1 LGSTTTVNAKDRLP
15 SSSIPIY
22 NMHGD
27 MVANATHDIWSGS
40 VLHAIEYDETGSIFI
55 DRIWTGTHFDGTAEP
70 GEQLGT
76 ALPEQGD
83 STSSDLSWFSASRIH
98 HPVPY
103 RLNFTGIPK

>member
-1 LGSTTTVNAKDRLP
+1 
-15 SSSIPIY
+15 
-22 NMHGD
+22 